1 MKNNEVV
8 FILDKSG
15 SMQHLTSDTIGGF
28 NSVLKEQKDNKED
41 GEVYVSTI
49 LFNESYDIIHDR
61 LSIDEVP
68 DMDNKTYR
76 ASGCTALLD
85 AVGESIEHI
94 EKIHKYI
101 RKEDLPEHTLF
112 VIITDGEENSSHK
125 YRKKDIKKMI
135 EEKKNNDNWEFL
147 FIGANMDSISE
158 AGSIGI
164 DRDSAFEYMND
175 SIGNGMVYSALNC
188 KISGTRKSAAKKK
201 CSNAC
206 LKALNIDKAKRSKN
220 K

>member
-41 GEVYVSTI
+41 GEVYVSTV
-49 LFNESYDIIHDR
+49 LFNEGYDIIHDR

-85 AVGESIEHI
+85 AVGDSIEHI

-158 AGSIGI
+158 AGAIGI
-164 DRDSAFEYMND
+164 DRDAAFEYMND
-175 SIGNGMVYSALNC
+175 SIGQKMVYKALNG
-188 KISGTRKSAAKKK
+188 KITGTRKCAKKIR

-206 LKALNIDKAKRSKN
+206 MKALNIDKVKRN
-220 K
+220 KIK